1 MLLGISKYDAAETAR
16 WLQQNEWTFPL
27 LCDGAEVIERYGLTN
42 PQVSRPEH
50 QGIPHPATIIVDQQG
65 TIRFVN
71 VWEDYRKRTKPE
83 AMVEALKNLR

>member
-1 MLLGISKYDAAETAR
+1 MAISKYDAAETGR
-16 WLQQNEWTFPL
+16 WRQQNNWTFPL

-50 QGIPHPATIIVDQQG
+50 RGIPHPATIIVDKEG

-71 VWEDYRKRTKPE
+71 VWEDYRKRTPPE
-83 AMVEALKNLR
+83 TIVETLKNLQ